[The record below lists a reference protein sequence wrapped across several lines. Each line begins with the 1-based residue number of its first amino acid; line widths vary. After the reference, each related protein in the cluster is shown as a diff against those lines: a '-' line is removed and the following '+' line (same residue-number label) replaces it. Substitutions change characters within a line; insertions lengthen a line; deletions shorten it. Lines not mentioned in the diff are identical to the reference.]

1 MSEYNKDFLK
11 KEPPLDWHGA
21 PEAVVVLPEPDEGP
35 ELTRIPLSRAIFKLA
50 WPAFTSMLLLMIF
63 NLVDIWWVGKLGAEA
78 LAGVS
83 AAAFMMWTLQSI
95 ATLVDTG
102 VNAMVARFYGARDNE
117 LASRVVGQGIILAS
131 ILAITFGILGYIFQ
145 NYIYAYMGLEGN
157 VLHAARDYM
166 NFIFAGMITIFT
178 TFAADAAFR
187 GMGDTKTPLKIIS
200 VALLLNFILDPL
212 LIFGI
217 GPFPRMETGGAA
229 LATVLSHV
237 LAISWSVWLLRKR
250 EVTIKFVTRM
260 KQFINLD
267 LIWRIARVGAPIS
280 FSGIMFSISYMLL
293 TRVITRFGS
302 EPLAALGLGHRIE
315 GLAYFTAVGFS
326 VAAATLVG
334 QNLGAKKP
342 ERAEKAAWLSVLY
355 TCCLLLAVS
364 LVFLFFG
371 KWIIMF
377 FINDPRVIAEGVRYL
392 RIIAM
397 FEVFLGM
404 EIVFEGAFG
413 GAGNSLP
420 PMLVSVPI
428 TWARIPLA
436 IVLAN
441 TLGMGSNGIWW
452 AIAATTGLKGIIMA
466 LWFRRGGWKTKKV

>member
-1 MSEYNKDFLK
+1 MSDYDKEGLK
-11 KEPPLDWHGA
+11 TEPPLDWHGS
-21 PEAVVVLPEPDEGP
+21 PEAAVMLPKPEEGP

-50 WPAFTSMLLLMIF
+50 WPAFASMILLMIF
-63 NLVDIWWVGKLGAEA
+63 NLVDIWWVGKLGAQA

-83 AAAFMMWTLQSI
+83 AASFMVWTLQSI

-102 VNAMVARFYGARDNE
+102 VNAMVARFFGSRNNE
-117 LASRVVGQGIILAS
+117 LASKVAGQGLILAS
-131 ILAITFGILGYIFQ
+131 FLAITFGILGYLFQ
-145 NYIYAYMGLEGN
+145 NHIYAYMGLEDQVMQN
-157 VLHAARDYM
+157 ARTYM
-166 NFIFAGMITIFT
+166 NFFFAGMITVFT
-178 TFAADAAFR
+178 TYAADAVFR

-200 VALLLNFILDPL
+200 AALLLNFILDPL

-217 GPFPRMETGGAA
+217 GPFPRLEIGGAA
-229 LATVLSHV
+229 LATIISHI
-237 LAISWSVWLLRKR
+237 LAIFWSLFLLRRR
-250 EVTIKFVTRM
+250 EVKIKIFFKW
-260 KQFINLD
+260 KQFINPNLM
-267 LIWRIARVGAPIS
+267 WRISRVGAPIA

-315 GLAYFTAVGFS
+315 GLAYFAAVGFS

-334 QNLGAKKP
+334 QNLGAHKP

-355 TCCLLLAVS
+355 TSVFLLIVS
-364 LVFLFFG
+364 FLFFFFS

-377 FINDPRVIAEGVRYL
+377 FINDPLVIDEGVRYL
-392 RIIAM
+392 RIIAL
-397 FEVFLGM
+397 FEVFLGL

-436 IVLAN
+436 IFLAN
-441 TLGMGSNGIWW
+441 MIGMGSDGVWW
-452 AIAATTGLKGIIMA
+452 AISSTTALKGIIMA
-466 LWFRRGGWKTKKV
+466 LWFKRGHWKTKNV